1 MTTTLK
7 TSEIRDR
14 LNRMEVGTTAI
25 VGDRTVT
32 RADYARYIVRHADAP
47 AWGRQAVL
55 MDEAV
60 DRCED

>member
-32 RADYARYIVRHADAP
+32 RADYARYIVR
-47 AWGRQAVL
+47 QAVL